1 MYSISAADAVSPAIQ
16 RTREFLFRPFNWG
29 TYLKLGLVALIT
41 EGFGS
46 NFNSSS
52 HGGGGG
58 SPSHGP
64 VINSPLSSYLGGFYL
79 IAGIAALVLAAIL
92 AAWLFYL
99 FTRLRFAFF
108 HCLVENTKQIR
119 PGWRLYKT
127 QATRFFW
134 MNIAVGFCFLM
145 AMVVIALPFVAGF
158 VKLFHGTPPGGH
170 PDWGLMLALALPLIP
185 IILLLMLAGLVTD
198 LILRDFMMPHYAL
211 ESATAGAAWGEVWSN
226 IKAEKGQ
233 FFVYAILR
241 VILPILAAIGL
252 FIVLLI
258 PGAVLAGALG
268 MVEYGIHTGFAGATG
283 ASTAAGIFL
292 EVFFG
297 VVAFG
302 FALLLS
308 ICLGGPLSTGIRE
321 YALIF
326 YGGRYP
332 TLGDKLFPVRP
343 AASVGGNASVV

>member
-16 RTREFLFRPFNWG
+16 RTREFLFRPFSWG
-29 TYLKLGLVALIT
+29 TYLKLGLVALVT
-41 EGFGS
+41 EGLGN
-46 NFNSSS
+46 NFRSSS
-52 HGGGGG
+52 HGGS

-64 VINSPLSSYLGGFYL
+64 VINSPLAAYAGGLYL
-79 IAGIAALVLAAIL
+79 IAGIAALVLVAIL

-99 FTRLRFAFF
+99 ITRLRFAFF
-108 HCLVENTKQIR
+108 HCLIGNTKEIR
-119 PGWRLYKT
+119 PGWRLYQA

-134 MNIAVGFCFLM
+134 MNIAVGFCFLI
-145 AMVVIALPFVAGF
+145 AVVVIALPFVAGF
-158 VKLFHGTPPGGH
+158 VKLFHNIPPGGH
-170 PDWGLMLALALPLIP
+170 PDWGLLLALVLPLIP
-185 IILLLMLAGLVTD
+185 LIFLLALAGFAAD
-198 LILRDFMMPHYAL
+198 MILRDFMMPHYAL
-211 ESATAGAAWGEVWSN
+211 ENATAGAAWGAAWRS

-252 FIVLLI
+252 FLVLLI

-268 MVEYGIHTGFAGATG
+268 LVEYGIHTGFAGATG
-283 ASTAAGIFL
+283 GATAAGIFL

-326 YGGRYP
+326 YGGRFP
-332 TLGDKLFPVRP
+332 ALGDRLFPARP
-343 AASVGGNASVV
+343 AAQVGGSAPAV